1 MRLTLLK
8 LIASGVKFMINQN
21 SKTDYFTDSAMAG
34 KQESNCTLD
43 DPIMR
48 MVFELPTQYLDPG
61 NGSPHFSTNLQPQS
75 KALGSEMLNCLNT

>member
-8 LIASGVKFMINQN
+8 LIATGVKFMIDQN
-21 SKTDYFTDSAMAG
+21 SKPDYFTDSAMAG

-48 MVFELPTQYLDPG
+48 IVFEFP
-61 NGSPHFSTNLQPQS
+61 PQ
-75 KALGSEMLNCLNT
+75 

>member
-43 DPIMR
+43 DPIVR
-48 MVFELPTQYLDPG
+48 MVFESPTQ
-61 NGSPHFSTNLQPQS
+61 H
-75 KALGSEMLNCLNT
+75 